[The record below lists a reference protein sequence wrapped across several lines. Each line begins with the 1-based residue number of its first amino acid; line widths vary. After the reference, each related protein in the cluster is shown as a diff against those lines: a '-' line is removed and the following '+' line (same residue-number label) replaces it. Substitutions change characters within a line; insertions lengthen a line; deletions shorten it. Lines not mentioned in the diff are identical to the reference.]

1 MKFVCLGYAAEKD
14 WEALSKS
21 EQDAFIAKCFAY
33 DDELL
38 GGGNWIEG
46 GQALQSAAKT
56 KTLRSKDGKVI
67 VIDGP
72 FAETKEQLGGFGVL
86 EARDMEQAV
95 ELMSKHPGVGLGPFE
110 IRPVDEG
117 ALKRKG
123 LDLRKDGLDDAAAR
137 DAKAETTRFACL
149 GYIGGGGCPSEGE
162 FAAMI
167 EQCAAFDQARQR
179 DGHWLSG
186 TGLKGAETAK
196 TLRSSGGRVIVTDGP
211 FAETKEQLGGVV
223 INRFKSMQQAV
234 EVLAGHPALRYG
246 VVIEIRPIDE
256 EMNAQWEA
264 RKERLRAVGNSV
276 SRIVDDAGSR
286 RARV

>member
-1 MKFVCLGYAAEKD
+1 MRFVCLGYSAEKD
-14 WEALSKS
+14 WEAMSKI

-38 GGGNWIEG
+38 SGGNWVEG
-46 GQALQSAAKT
+46 GQALQSACKT

-67 VIDGP
+67 VTDGP

-86 EARDMEQAV
+86 EAHDMAHAV
-95 ELMSKHPGVGLGPFE
+95 GLMSKHPGVGLGPFE
-110 IRPVDEG
+110 IRPVDEEAVKRKMG
-117 ALKRKG
+117 ALG
-123 LDLRKDGLDDAAAR
+123 KDGVDHGVAA
-137 DAKAETTRFACL
+137 DAKTGTTNFACL

-162 FAAMI
+162 FATMI

-179 DGHWLSG
+179 DGHWISG
-186 TGLKGAETAK
+186 IGLQSAETAK
-196 TLRSSGGRVIVTDGP
+196 TLRSKTGQVIVTDGP

-223 INRFKSMQQAV
+223 INRFKNVQQAA
-234 EVLAGHPALRYG
+234 EVLSGHPALKYG

-264 RKERLRAVGNSV
+264 RKEQ
-276 SRIVDDAGSR
+276 R
-286 RARV
+286 RSSGTPRTRQVAAQG

>member
-14 WEALSKS
+14 WEAMSKS

-38 GGGNWIEG
+38 SGGNWVEG
-46 GQALQSAAKT
+46 GQALQSAGKT

-67 VIDGP
+67 VTDGP

-86 EARDMEQAV
+86 EARDMDHAV

-110 IRPVDEG
+110 IRLVDEG

-123 LDLRKDGLDDAAAR
+123 LALRKYGLDDDAAP
-137 DAKAETTRFACL
+137 DAKTETTRFATL
-149 GYIGGGGCPSEGE
+149 GYIGGGACPSEGE
-162 FAAMI
+162 FATMI
-167 EQCAAFDQARQR
+167 AECAAFDQARQR
-179 DGHWLSG
+179 EGHWLSG
-186 TGLKGAETAK
+186 IGLKGAETAK
-196 TLRSSGGRVIVTDGP
+196 TLRSKAGQVIVTDGP

-223 INRFKSMQQAV
+223 INRFKNMQQAV
-234 EVLAGHPALRYG
+234 EVLLWHPALRYG

-264 RKERLRAVGNSV
+264 RKQQRMSSGASG
-276 SRIVDDAGSR
+276 R
-286 RARV
+286 RQAAAQG